1 MPPPPTADDLGWW
14 RELLAW
20 IGSGVVAITTGTWI
34 VANRAKD
41 IVAAQK
47 SLSDAQCVLA
57 ERITALENTD
67 RDMGRFCRDQRRE
80 LLEEL
85 RRDVC
90 HVLQLALKDAKIES
104 NRDLSTMTTTMELH
118 TQALGEI
125 QKDIEAIFRRLDRRH
140 ESRYTPHGRR
150 EEDLH
155 EL

>member
-1 MPPPPTADDLGWW
+1 MSPPPNAEDLGWW

-47 SLSDAQCVLA
+47 ALSDAQCVLA
-57 ERITALENTD
+57 ERITALETTD

-125 QKDIEAIFRRLDRRH
+125 QKDIEAIFRRLDRRPQ
-140 ESRYTPHGRR
+140 ESFVPLGRR
-150 EEDLH
+150 ESDYDE
-155 EL
+155 

>member
-20 IGSGVVAITTGTWI
+20 FGSGVVAITTGTWI

-47 SLSDAQCVLA
+47 SLSDAQVVLA
-57 ERITALENTD
+57 DRIAALETTD
-67 RDMGRFCRDQRRE
+67 RDMGRFCREQRRE

-90 HVLQLALKDAKIES
+90 NVLTIALKDAKIES
-104 NRDLSTMTTTMELH
+104 NRDLSVMSTTMELH
-118 TQALGEI
+118 TQSLGEI
-125 QKDIEAIFRRLDRRH
+125 QKDIEAIFKRLDRRH
-140 ESRYTPHGRR
+140 ETRHVTNGRR
-150 EEDLH
+150 EEDLDD
-155 EL
+155 